1 MSAKTN
7 RLRKNISRRQF
18 LIYAGSGLAA
28 GALAA
33 CTPAAPTSAPA
44 PAEAT
49 EAPAGQP
56 AGGAQPAPAAAA
68 EGKTLVVAVPGGP
81 GAMDMEF
88 SASDGSHQTI
98 FNVCLAPLRF
108 DPVPFGQAYQPDFS
122 QLKPS
127 AAKEW
132 KVAPDSKS
140 ITVTLREGAL
150 SSAGNELT
158 ADDVIYSFERIL
170 TLKGIS
176 SGLLGLATGLTDPK
190 QVVKEGK
197 YTYTINVD
205 SPNVLLEAIQAH
217 AACLIW
223 DSVEYKKHSTQDD
236 PWSTKW
242 AATNIVGHGA
252 FKVTEF
258 TPGQSW
264 TMERNENYYNPADM
278 TGNVTKINYR
288 IIPSESSR
296 VALIQSGDVDM
307 AFGLGAAALKT
318 LESASGVRVDNLPGN
333 ALQWLG
339 FTFGETAPELQDLNV
354 RRAIQLALPYE
365 DLLARPYL
373 GLAQQM
379 YCTVAPIYPGWDTIK
394 EIWTTKQDLAKAKE
408 TLAQSKWPTGFN
420 TTLHYDIS
428 VAGQEESAILI
439 KSALAQI
446 GINVDLVKLQPSDYN
461 NLAFGQIGF
470 PAMFLYKDFVGTPD
484 PNFGSQLYIVGG
496 HCCAAGKYANEEIDA
511 LYSQAV
517 TTIGDLPKRIE
528 LQKQIEDIAWNK
540 DPMGAPLQT
549 LGFQM
554 ACRSNVT
561 GWWWQSLQEVLWH
574 KASKA

>member
-1 MSAKTN
+1 MADHTN
-7 RLRKNISRRQF
+7 HVRKDISRRQF
-18 LIYAGSGLAA
+18 LILAGSGLAA
-28 GALAA
+28 GTLAA
-33 CTPAAPTSAPA
+33 CTPAAPAAP
-44 PAEAT
+44 
-49 EAPAGQP
+49 PAGPAAASQP
-56 AGGAQPAPAAAA
+56 TTAAQPAPAAAGT
-68 EGKTLVVAVPGGP
+68 GKTLVVAVPGGP

-88 SASDGSHQTI
+88 SASDGTHQTI

-108 DPVPFGQAYQPDFS
+108 DPVPIGQAYQPDFS

-127 AAKEW
+127 AAKDW
-132 KVAPDSKS
+132 KVAPDLKS
-140 ITVTLREGAL
+140 ITINLREGAL
-150 SSAGNELT
+150 SSVGNELT
-158 ADDVIYSFERIL
+158 ADDVIYSFERIF

-176 SGLLGLATGLTDPK
+176 SGLLGLATGLTNPQ

-223 DSVEYKKHSTQDD
+223 DSVEYKKHSSQDD

-264 TMERNENYYNPADM
+264 TMERNENYYNVADM
-278 TGNVTKINYR
+278 TGNVTKISYR

-296 VALIQSGDVDM
+296 VALVQSGDVDM

-318 LESASGVRVDNLPGN
+318 LETASGVRVDNLPGN

-339 FTFGETAPELQDLNV
+339 FTFGDTAPELQDLNV
-354 RRAIQLALPYE
+354 RRAIQLALPYD

-373 GLAQQM
+373 GLAKQM
-379 YCTVAPIYPGWDTIK
+379 YCTVAPIYPGWETIMQ
-394 EIWTTKQDLAKAKE
+394 IWTTKQDTAKAKE
-408 TLAQSKWPTGFN
+408 TLAKSKSPNGFN

-446 GINVDLVKLQPSDYN
+446 GINVDLVKLQPADYN
-461 NLAFGQIGF
+461 NLAFGPQGF

-484 PNFGSQLYIVGG
+484 PNFGSQLYIVSG
-496 HCCAAGKYANEEIDA
+496 HCCAAGKYSNEEIDA
-511 LYSQAV
+511 LYKQAV
-517 TTIGDLPKRIE
+517 STIGDLPKRIE

-554 ACRSNVT
+554 ACRSNVS

-574 KASKA
+574 KTVKA